1 MVQRIL
7 DFAQMRREGNDLT
20 FRSLMGPGTKNH
32 NAVWQKEARGLV
44 DRPLD
49 SGGGGGGGGGGG
61 VAAFFCSAEL
71 HKLVNANSPTPAG
84 FHIFFGTAHSST
96 PRDLLITI

>member
-49 SGGGGGGGGGGG
+49 SGGGG

-71 HKLVNANSPTPAG
+71 HKLVNANSLTPAG